1 MTKVALQKRR
11 PFADG
16 RARLRLGREAGM
28 SCTGCANADL
38 IAIRMRI
45 GGEELVFRRC
55 NKCELNHWENSVGE
69 ISLVDVL
76 ELARPAV

>member
-1 MTKVALQKRR
+1 
-11 PFADG
+11 
-16 RARLRLGREAGM
+16 M

-38 IAIRMRI
+38 VAIRMRI

-76 ELARPAV
+76 ELARPVG

>member
-1 MTKVALQKRR
+1 
-11 PFADG
+11 
-16 RARLRLGREAGM
+16 M

-55 NKCELNHWENSVGE
+55 NKCEINQWETASGD
-69 ISLVDVL
+69 ISLTEVL
-76 ELARPAV
+76 DLARVAR